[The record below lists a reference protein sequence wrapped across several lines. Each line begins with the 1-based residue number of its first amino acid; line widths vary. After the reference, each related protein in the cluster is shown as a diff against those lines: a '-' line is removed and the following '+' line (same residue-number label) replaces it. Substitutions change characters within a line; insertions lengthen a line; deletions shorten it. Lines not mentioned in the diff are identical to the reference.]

1 MKWIVELTAN
11 DKIEIDEYG
20 SRVMAQENFKSGKRL
35 LLNLADMAPELEVSG
50 TLTETDDAG
59 SNRVIASF
67 TNQK

>member
-35 LLNLADMAPELEVSG
+35 LLNLADMTPELEVSG
-50 TLTETDDAG
+50 TLTETDDNG
-59 SNRVIASF
+59 TNRVIAAF